1 MGHQAFL
8 NMDLVYVAAIFTP
21 FTHNHIKACVC
32 TFITTLFIVTG
43 NNTNVMSTSKKQIGD
58 VFGKWIIICKKK
70 KQLIQANIG
79 MRFISQNKVK
89 QKNIWV

>member
-1 MGHQAFL
+1 LKHIVENKTKGQNHRVLSFVGHQAFL

-58 VFGKWIIICKKK
+58 VFGK
-70 KQLIQANIG
+70 
-79 MRFISQNKVK
+79 
-89 QKNIWV
+89 